1 MKKTY
6 LLLILPLFVLASC
19 DSKTAKPTTGSN
31 NPESNSALSI
41 SQTSPKSD
49 KESHPSTPSDIK
61 SSTFSPA
68 TPTFDFNNDT
78 KQSMIEYLGRDDI
91 LPFPI
96 GFSQNYIDA
105 SGTDQDGECFIVYD
119 KTADITQSYEEQL
132 LNMGYISDEAET
144 DNGITYH
151 YYSLERDDLE
161 KAISVQTDYQN
172 GEFEIFAWL
181 SEKTPQYETF
191 PYTEIANFFEKDSLT
206 ETSIPSFVL
215 DEGEK
220 YDGYTAEDI
229 FYVGGYV
236 KEDFQESTYETA
248 LETLGYKIDK
258 EQNIATSQN
267 LGFEVDYLL
276 SDGYFLIG
284 IQEYLPVTS
293 GDKITTLKSS
303 DFPAS
308 YTDSTITKD
317 SLELSVTKIMSTNNY
332 IQFSKIKNGQKAQ
345 LNLLTSL
352 DKLSSIVVTKDS
364 SIDLQY
370 YTPLSLYVSS
380 SLISAENIGTK
391 IEPSESDGVYTYTIP
406 EGNHYFMLSNDSEK
420 YASKNA
426 SIVINYSIL

>member
-1 MKKTY
+1 
-6 LLLILPLFVLASC
+6 
-19 DSKTAKPTTGSN
+19 
-31 NPESNSALSI
+31 
-41 SQTSPKSD
+41 
-49 KESHPSTPSDIK
+49 
-61 SSTFSPA
+61 
-68 TPTFDFNNDT
+68 
-78 KQSMIEYLGRDDI
+78 
-91 LPFPI
+91 
-96 GFSQNYIDA
+96 
-105 SGTDQDGECFIVYD
+105 
-119 KTADITQSYEEQL
+119 
-132 LNMGYISDEAET
+132 MGYISDEAET

-191 PYTEIANFFEKDSLT
+191 PYTEIANFCEKDSLT